1 MTLLQ
6 IGCCLVLVMNVATF
20 LAFGIDK
27 RRATTHQRRIS
38 EATLLGLAWAT
49 GLGGGWLGVM
59 VFRHKTRKLSFQIKM
74 VLVTIL
80 NLLWAVAYGYYRL

>member
-1 MTLLQ
+1 MTLPEM
-6 IGCCLVLVMNVATF
+6 GCCLVLVMNVATF

-27 RRATTHQRRIS
+27 RRAADGRRRIS

-49 GLGGGWLGVM
+49 GLGGGWLGMM
-59 VFRHKTRKLSFQIKM
+59 VFRHKTRKLGFKLKM

-80 NLLWAVAYGYYRL
+80 NLLWVVAYGYYSL